1 MELMEAR
8 QQAARVFGV
17 PLDADERAVKARYRQ
32 LAKQVHP
39 DRGGD
44 VEAFRQVHWALE
56 VLLSPLPE
64 QPTGFTVGSD
74 GQAEPVPEQPV
85 RRPEFAPGIE
95 VQAGPVVWLRSRVR
109 FRLVVEVAVVGLF
122 LLGWLAQ
129 VAFTALPPWS
139 GGALFALMLVRA
151 VWCALGR
158 PESWHM
164 FRTQWSRS
172 AARAWAERGAHDPP
186 TDEFP
191 VITEE
196 MMRQYR

>member
-1 MELMEAR
+1 MEAR
-8 QQAARVFGV
+8 QQAARMFGV
-17 PLDADERAVKARYRQ
+17 PLDADEHAVKARYRQ

-39 DRGGD
+39 DQGGD

-74 GQAEPVPEQPV
+74 GQAEPVPQQPV
-85 RRPEFAPGIE
+85 RPPEFAPGIE

-109 FRLVVEVAVVGLF
+109 LRLVIEVAVVGLI

-139 GGALFALMLVRA
+139 GGALFALVLVRA

-164 FRTQWSRS
+164 LRTQRSRS
-172 AARAWAERGAHDPP
+172 TARARAERGAHDPP
-186 TDEFP
+186 TEEFP

-196 MMRQYR
+196 MMRQHQ

>member
-164 FRTQWSRS
+164 FRTQRSRS
-172 AARAWAERGAHDPP
+172 TARARAERDAHDPP
-186 TDEFP
+186 TEEFP

>member
-1 MELMEAR
+1 MEAR

-17 PLDADERAVKARYRQ
+17 PLDADEHAVKARYRQ

-95 VQAGPVVWLRSRVR
+95 VQAGPVVWLRSRMR

-129 VAFTALPPWS
+129 VAFTALPPWW

-164 FRTQWSRS
+164 FRTQRSRS
-172 AARAWAERGAHDPP
+172 AALARAERGAHDPP

-196 MMRQYR
+196 MMRQHR

>member
-1 MELMEAR
+1 MEAR
-8 QQAARVFGV
+8 QQAARMFGLPV
-17 PLDADERAVKARYRQ
+17 DADEHAVKARYRQ

-74 GQAEPVPEQPV
+74 GQAEPVPQQPV

-109 FRLVVEVAVVGLF
+109 FRLVIEVVVVGLV

-139 GGALFALMLVRA
+139 GGALFALVLVRA

-164 FRTQWSRS
+164 LRTQRSRS
-172 AARAWAERGAHDPP
+172 TALARAESGAHDPP
-186 TDEFP
+186 TEEFP

-196 MMRQYR
+196 MMRQHQ

>member
-1 MELMEAR
+1 MEAR

-17 PLDADERAVKARYRQ
+17 PLDADEHTVKARYRQ

-74 GQAEPVPEQPV
+74 GQAEPVPDQPV

-109 FRLVVEVAVVGLF
+109 FRLVVEVAVVGLV

-139 GGALFALMLVRA
+139 GGALFALVLVRA

-164 FRTQWSRS
+164 LRTQRSRS
-172 AARAWAERGAHDPP
+172 ASLAWTERGAHDPP
-186 TDEFP
+186 TEEFP

-196 MMRQYR
+196 MMRQHR

>member
-1 MELMEAR
+1 MEAR
-8 QQAARVFGV
+8 QQAARMFGV
-17 PLDADERAVKARYRQ
+17 PLDADEHAVKARYRQ

-39 DRGGD
+39 DQGGD
-44 VEAFRQVHWALE
+44 VEAFRQVHWALN

-74 GQAEPVPEQPV
+74 GQAEPVPQQPV
-85 RRPEFAPGIE
+85 RPPEFAPGIE

-109 FRLVVEVAVVGLF
+109 FRIVIEVAVVGLV

-139 GGALFALMLVRA
+139 GGALFALVLVRA

-164 FRTQWSRS
+164 FRTQRSRS
-172 AARAWAERGAHDPP
+172 TARARAERDAHDPP
-186 TDEFP
+186 TEEFP

-196 MMRQYR
+196 MMRQHQ

>member
-17 PLDADERAVKARYRQ
+17 PLDVDERAVKARYRQ

-39 DRGGD
+39 DQGGD

-74 GQAEPVPEQPV
+74 GQAEPVPQQPV
-85 RRPEFAPGIE
+85 RPPEFTPGIE

-109 FRLVVEVAVVGLF
+109 LRLVIEVAVVGLI

-139 GGALFALMLVRA
+139 GGALFALVLVRA

-164 FRTQWSRS
+164 LRTQRSRS
-172 AARAWAERGAHDPP
+172 TARAWAERGAHDPP
-186 TDEFP
+186 TEEFP

-196 MMRQYR
+196 MMRQHR

>member
-1 MELMEAR
+1 VELMEAR

-17 PLDADERAVKARYRQ
+17 PLDADEHAVKARYRQ

-44 VEAFRQVHWALE
+44 VEAFRQVHWALN

-74 GQAEPVPEQPV
+74 GQAEPVPQQPV
-85 RRPEFAPGIE
+85 RPPEFAPGIE

-109 FRLVVEVAVVGLF
+109 FRLVIEVVVVGLV
-122 LLGWLAQ
+122 LLGWLVQLAWT
-129 VAFTALPPWS
+129 TASPLWGLAVVVPV
-139 GGALFALMLVRA
+139 LVRA

-164 FRTQWSRS
+164 LRTQRSRS
-172 AARAWAERGAHDPP
+172 TARARAERVEHDPP
-186 TDEFP
+186 TEEFP

-196 MMRQYR
+196 MMRQHQ